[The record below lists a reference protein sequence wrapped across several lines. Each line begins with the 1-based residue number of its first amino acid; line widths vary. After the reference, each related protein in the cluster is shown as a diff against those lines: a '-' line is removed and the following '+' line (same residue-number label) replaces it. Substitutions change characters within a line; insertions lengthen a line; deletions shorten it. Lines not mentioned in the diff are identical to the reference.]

1 MDVRLTDVVK
11 RFKGVQALDG
21 VSAHVASGEFFTLLG
36 PSGCGKTTT
45 LRVIA
50 GFYDPDEGSVHI
62 GDTPMRG
69 VPPAER
75 GIGIVFQNYAL
86 WPHMSVRDNVAYG
99 LRIQR
104 LPASEID
111 RRVAATLRQLGL
123 EGLEGRAPGQLSGGQ
138 QQRVAVARAL
148 VLNPRVLLL
157 DEPLSSLDA
166 KVRARLR
173 SEIRRLQQQ
182 LRITT
187 IYVTH
192 DQEEALVLSD
202 RIAVMEAGRIR
213 QIGTPGDL
221 YERPA
226 SLFVA
231 DFIGTNNFLTGT
243 VAEVSG
249 GFARVS
255 TTSGPVRG
263 TARGDLRRGATAAA
277 AVRPENIVLV
287 EAGAQAGGGALDNRV
302 RGRVVLF
309 QFMGS
314 ILRYEV
320 ETAGGVLVKVDIH
333 DPKRH
338 RPLPPNTEVAL
349 GFDATA
355 AAVYPADDSQ
365 RRLAEGAGP

>member
-1 MDVRLTDVVK
+1 MQVRLTSVVK
-11 RFKGVQALDG
+11 RFKSVRALDG
-21 VSAHVASGEFFTLLG
+21 VSAHIAEGEFFTLLG

-50 GFYDPDEGSVHI
+50 GFYDPDEGTVHF
-62 GDTPMRG
+62 DERPMTG

-86 WPHMSVRDNVAYG
+86 WPHMTVSENVTYG
-99 LRIQR
+99 LRIQKV
-104 LPASEID
+104 PADEA
-111 RRVAATLRQLGL
+111 RRRADAALRQVGL
-123 EGLEGRAPGQLSGGQ
+123 EGLEGRTPGQLSGGQ

-157 DEPLSSLDA
+157 DEPLSNLDA

-173 SEIRRLQQQ
+173 SQIRRLQQE

-202 RIAVMEAGRIR
+202 RIAVMDGGRI
-213 QIGTPGDL
+213 QQVGSPIEL

-243 VAEVSG
+243 IADVSDG
-249 GFARVS
+249 YVRVR
-255 TTSGPVRG
+255 TPAGDVRG
-263 TARGDLRRGATAAA
+263 VARGDIRAGTTGTA
-277 AVRPENIVLV
+277 AVRPENVMLTD
-287 EAGAQAGGGALDNRV
+287 AGGAGRPATTAGGPENRLS
-302 RGRVVLF
+302 GRVVLS

-314 ILRYEV
+314 MLRYEV
-320 ETAGGVLVKVDIH
+320 DTGGDTVLKIDIH

-338 RPLPPNTEVAL
+338 RPLPPGTEVAL
-349 GFDATA
+349 RFDASA
-355 AAVYPADDSQ
+355 VAVYPD
-365 RRLAEGAGP
+365 GGPA